1 MKLPKDHDLRRGLND
16 EVHARPPQPLKS
28 PCRILYL
35 AIIVDPTQRAADWS
49 NLAKYCS
56 ERKVAPPSETSNHFT
71 GDFGGYRLKWERHT
85 EFSRY
90 KIIEPSDDRPPFSPL
105 RSLGAAQPL
114 FDGLAGT
121 TLIATQAE
129 LIPADAA
136 PANVEDV
143 SDLYFD
149 GRPII
154 GSSISGGAAIGLTDF
169 RIGDDGLSRMLVI
182 DHGLQPRQAGRV
194 IQRILEI
201 DTYRMMALLTLPIAN
216 GLRPF
221 LASREK
227 ELASITSTMT
237 EGGLVE
243 EQNLLERLTTLEAAI
258 ERRLAENHAR
268 FSASSAY
275 YDLVRQRIGELKE
288 KKLPGLQ
295 TFQEFM
301 ERRLQPA
308 MSTCQSTA
316 ARIETLSE
324 RVSRSSQLLSTR
336 VAIERERQNQLLLEA
351 TARRAE
357 LQLRLQQT
365 VEGLSVAAIT
375 YYIVG
380 LIGYLAKGLKT
391 QLGGIDPE
399 LTMAISIPLVALAVA
414 FGLHSVRRTLQTTRK
429 E

>member
-1 MKLPKDHDLRRGLND
+1 MQLPNDHDLRRSLND
-16 EVHARPPQPLKS
+16 EVHARPPEPLEA
-28 PCRILYL
+28 PCRILYV
-35 AIIVDPTQRAADWS
+35 AITVDPSQRAADWS
-49 NLAKYCS
+49 NLARYCT
-56 ERKVAPPSETSNHFT
+56 ERKVAPPLETSNHFA

-90 KIIEPSDDRPPFSPL
+90 TIIEPADDRPPFSPL
-105 RSLGAAQPL
+105 SNLGAVQPL
-114 FDGLAGT
+114 LDGLAGK

-129 LIPADAA
+129 IAPGDAA
-136 PANVEDV
+136 PANGEEI
-143 SDLYFD
+143 SNIYFG

-154 GSSISGGAAIGLTDF
+154 GSSISGGAAKGLTDF
-169 RIGDDGLSRMLVI
+169 RIGDDGLSRVLI
-182 DHGLQPRQAGRV
+182 LDHGLQPRQAGRV
-194 IQRILEI
+194 LQRILEI

-221 LASREK
+221 LATRET

-237 EGGLVE
+237 AGGLTE
-243 EQNLLERLTTLEAAI
+243 EQSLLERLTSLEAAI
-258 ERRLAENHAR
+258 ESRLAENHAR
-268 FSASSAY
+268 FSASDAY
-275 YDLVRQRIGELKE
+275 WGLVQQRISELKE
-288 KKLPGLQ
+288 EKLPGLQ

-316 ARIETLSE
+316 ARMETLSE

-336 VAIERERQNQLLLEA
+336 VAIERERQNQSLLEA
-351 TARRAE
+351 LAHRAE

-391 QLGGIDPE
+391 QLGGIEPE

-414 FGLHSVRRTLQTTRK
+414 FGLHSVRKKLHTPEK
-429 E
+429 G

>member
-1 MKLPKDHDLRRGLND
+1 MQLPNDHDLRRSLND
-16 EVHARPPQPLKS
+16 EVHARPPEPLEA
-28 PCRILYL
+28 PCRILYV
-35 AIIVDPTQRAADWS
+35 AITVDPSQRAADWS
-49 NLAKYCS
+49 NLARYCT
-56 ERKVAPPSETSNHFT
+56 ERNVAPPLETSNHFA

-90 KIIEPSDDRPPFSPL
+90 TIIEPSDDRPPFSPL
-105 RSLGAAQPL
+105 RNLGAVQPL
-114 FDGLAGT
+114 LDGLAGK

-129 LIPADAA
+129 ITPGDAA
-136 PANVEDV
+136 PANGEEI
-143 SDLYFD
+143 SNIYFA

-169 RIGDDGLSRMLVI
+169 RIGDDGLSRVLI
-182 DHGLQPRQAGRV
+182 LDHGLQPRQAGRV
-194 IQRILEI
+194 LQRILEI

-221 LASREK
+221 LATRET

-237 EGGLVE
+237 AGGLTE
-243 EQNLLERLTTLEAAI
+243 EQSLLERLTSLEAAI
-258 ERRLAENHAR
+258 ESRLAENHAR
-268 FSASSAY
+268 FSASDAY
-275 YDLVRQRIGELKE
+275 WGLVQQRISELKE
-288 KKLPGLQ
+288 EKLPGLQ

-316 ARIETLSE
+316 ARMETLSE

-336 VAIERERQNQLLLEA
+336 VAIERERQNQSLLEA
-351 TARRAE
+351 LAHRAE

-391 QLGGIDPE
+391 QLGGIEPE

-414 FGLHSVRRTLQTTRK
+414 FGLHSVRKKLHTPEK
-429 E
+429 G